1 MTTLRILLFTLIT
14 GVMAVNGQ
22 RAGSLNIF
30 ILLTFFNKLHN
41 IIIIALHYG
50 KQVLCIENGAE
61 Q

>member
-1 MTTLRILLFTLIT
+1 
-14 GVMAVNGQ
+14 MAVNGQ